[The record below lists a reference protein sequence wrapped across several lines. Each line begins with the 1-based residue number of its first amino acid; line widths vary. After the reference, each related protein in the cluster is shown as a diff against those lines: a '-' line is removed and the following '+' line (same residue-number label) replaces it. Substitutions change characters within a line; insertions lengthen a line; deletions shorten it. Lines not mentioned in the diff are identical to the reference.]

1 MSWQGDFSLVLEPT
15 AKDQAPTAAIL
26 DSWVSLYNSTGVD
39 ISAGTVDL
47 VMAIGRPANAIDFQ
61 SIDGKPVSIIW
72 LLSSPPDKTSSH
84 IHALARISRLMTID
98 KFRHSLLAAKTGDE
112 VANHFGWF
120 AGFATMDMA
129 ASSEWTRKVLG
140 WTPTHPGLL
149 DDIAH
154 AGYCD

>member
-1 MSWQGDFSLVLEPT
+1 VHRLDAARVYRLALERGT
-15 AKDQAPTAAIL
+15 AGERYHAAAEEGVPFKDI
-26 DSWVSLYNSTGVD
+26 
-39 ISAGTVDL
+39 AG
-47 VMAIGRPANAIDFQ
+47 AIGKGFNL
-61 SIDGKPVSIIW
+61 PVV
-72 LLSSPPDKTSSH
+72 
-84 IHALARISRLMTID
+84 
-98 KFRHSLLAAKTGDE
+98 AKTGDE
-112 VANHFGWF
+112 IADHFGWF